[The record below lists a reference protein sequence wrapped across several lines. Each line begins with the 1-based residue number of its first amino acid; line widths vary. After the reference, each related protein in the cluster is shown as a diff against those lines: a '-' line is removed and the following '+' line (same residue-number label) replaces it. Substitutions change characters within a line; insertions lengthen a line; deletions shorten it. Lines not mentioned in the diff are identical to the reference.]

1 VKDVESERRLAIF
14 DGMIFLGL
22 DVGFSL
28 REDTSA
34 VCTIAMRGSSVEVE
48 SRRCGNGERRVTT
61 ALKDLLGPGGLAQAA
76 AIDGPLVRNPGHTTY
91 YRLADKVLSRGAF
104 QKRCKPGQTS
114 APVGQSLHHMATEV
128 ARPVGTCLDN
138 SAAGTDPRITT
149 GNLYEAFPNAFLGVM
164 LPDRCW
170 PEQPVG
176 RRRKGDALWNAC
188 LGEGKLDEAFRV
200 ILGHAP
206 KDDLR
211 AATWNRDER
220 SAVICGLT
228 AAAGGLGKCVA
239 VGDCEK
245 GYIFLPP
252 RELWEDWALATLDR
266 NYSAIRG
273 ECHEGERW
281 LNGNRWH

>member
-1 VKDVESERRLAIF
+1 
-14 DGMIFLGL
+14 MIFLGL
-22 DVGFSL
+22 DVGFAC
-28 REDTSA
+28 RRDASA

-76 AIDGPLVRNPGHTTY
+76 AIDGPLVRNLGHTTS

-114 APVGQSLHHMATEV
+114 APVGQSLHRMATEV
-128 ARPVGTCLDN
+128 ARPVAACLDN
-138 SAAGTDPRITT
+138 SAAGADPRITT

-170 PEQPVG
+170 PGLPI
-176 RRRKGDALWNAC
+176 RRECKSDALWYEC
-188 LGEGKLDEAFRV
+188 LREGKLAEAFRV
-200 ILGHAP
+200 ILGRVP
-206 KDDLR
+206 EDDLLANTR
-211 AATWNRDER
+211 DHDER
-220 SAVICGLT
+220 AAVICALT

-252 RELWEDWALATLDR
+252 RELWEDWALETLDR

-281 LNGNRWH
+281 RNGNRWH